1 MLSFMRPLIVSGLG
15 TADQACRSL
24 TRVAFGGSA
33 RESGYD
39 EAWLQALL
47 HEHPALLPVEAV
59 EPALTPLVPIC
70 REMQVPSGFI
80 DNLFLTPDGG
90 IVLVETKLW
99 RNAEARREVVAQV
112 LDYAKDMQG
121 LSYEAFETAVR
132 RALREEAEFRLFRL
146 VSPEGAEAEEI
157 AFADAVSR
165 NLRLGRILLMIVG
178 DGIREGVEEL
188 TGFLQRHLGLQVSLG
203 LVQMALWRDEADGQV
218 FVQPNLLMRT
228 VQIERAVVRVEQGV
242 SLAPTIVEASKPASA
257 RPTTISSASF
267 NEQLEA
273 VAPGLSA
280 DIASF
285 LDAAAPLGVFAEQ
298 KVSLSLKWQ
307 APDGEGFHLGSIL
320 PDGRFEGTYVNWSAN
335 GIGRMDLGHAYQRD
349 LAALIPGGAVR
360 ETPKAM
366 GWYVT
371 GPDGRWPDVRL
382 LLAKQDGWLAAIAS
396 YTAALTAALKGEDG
410 QPER

>member
-15 TADQACRSL
+15 TTEQTCRPL
-24 TRVAFGGSA
+24 TRVAFGSSA
-33 RESGYD
+33 KESGYD

-47 HEHPALLPVEAV
+47 QEHPALLPVEAV

-121 LSYEAFETAVR
+121 LSYEGLEAAVR
-132 RALREEAEFRLFRL
+132 RARKAEAGFKLFGL
-146 VSPEGAEAEEI
+146 VSPEGDQQEEI

-165 NLRLGRILLMIVG
+165 NLRLGRMLLMIVG

-188 TGFLQRHLGLQVSLG
+188 TGFLQRHLGLQVSLS
-203 LVQMALWRDEADGQV
+203 LVQVALWRDEADGQI
-218 FVQPNLLMRT
+218 FVQPSVLMRT
-228 VQIERAVVRVEQGV
+228 VQIERAVVRIEQGV
-242 SLAPTIVEASKPASA
+242 SLVPTVVEASKPSSS
-257 RPTTISSASF
+257 RPSTISSATF

-273 VAPGLSA
+273 LAPGLPGR
-280 DIASF
+280 IAAF

-307 APDGEGFHLGSIL
+307 APEGDVFHLGSIL
-320 PDGRFEGTYVNWSAN
+320 PNGSFDSTYANWSAD
-335 GIGRMDLGHAYQRD
+335 GIGRLDLSHAYHRS
-349 LAALIPGGAVR
+349 LAALLPGGRVK

-366 GWYVT
+366 GWYVV
-371 GPDGRWPDVRL
+371 GSDGRSPQVLD
-382 LLAKQDGWLAAIAS
+382 LLAHKEGWLSAMGAYI
-396 YTAALTAALKGEDG
+396 AALTAAMAPASL
-410 QPER
+410 PRT

>member
-1 MLSFMRPLIVSGLG
+1 MLSYLRPLIVSGLG

-24 TRVAFGGSA
+24 TRVAFGSSA

-121 LSYEAFETAVR
+121 LSYEAFEAAVR
-132 RALREEAEFRLFRL
+132 RARREDAAFRLFSL
-146 VSPEGAEAEEI
+146 VSTEGAEAEEI
-157 AFADAVSR
+157 AFADAVAR

-188 TGFLQRHLGLQVSLG
+188 TGFLQRHLGLQVSLS
-203 LVQMALWRDEADGQV
+203 LVQMALWRDEVDGAV

-242 SLAPTIVEASKPASA
+242 SLVPTIVEASKPSSS

-273 VAPGLSA
+273 VSPGLSA
-280 DIASF
+280 DIAAF
-285 LDAAAPLGVFAEQ
+285 LDAAAPLGVIAEQ

-307 APDGEGFHLGSIL
+307 APDGDTFHLGSIL
-320 PDGRFEGTYVNWSAN
+320 PNGSFDSTYANWSAD
-335 GIGRMDLGHAYQRD
+335 GIGRLDLSHAYQHA
-349 LAALIPGGAVR
+349 LAALVSGGRVK
-360 ETPKAM
+360 ETAKAM
-366 GWYVT
+366 GWYVV
-371 GPDGRWPDVRL
+371 GPDGRAPDVRL
-382 LLAKQDGWLAAIAS
+382 LLAQRDGWLAAIAT
-396 YTAALTAALKGEDG
+396 YTAALGAALST
-410 QPER
+410 PASA